1 MGWQE
6 MNPPGYG
13 GKQTMVAGRLGR
25 GYLLFQTLPW
35 EINIEEGVQ
44 GYPGLDMSASPVEH
58 SVGRGID

>member
-1 MGWQE
+1 

-44 GYPGLDMSASPVEH
+44 GYPGLPEK
-58 SVGRGID
+58 SVVS